1 MLEAAPHP
9 GRLEPPKEPVMPD
22 PTKDDLEH
30 TASEEE
36 PGQGE
41 TTEEAAEQQIS
52 GGAQERR
59 GS

>member
-1 MLEAAPHP
+1 
-9 GRLEPPKEPVMPD
+9 MPD

>member
-1 MLEAAPHP
+1 MTQ
-9 GRLEPPKEPVMPD
+9 PD
-22 PTKDDLEH
+22 TNDPRKDDLEH

-52 GGAQERR
+52 GGAQERH
-59 GS
+59 GG

>member
-1 MLEAAPHP
+1 MTQPETNDH
-9 GRLEPPKEPVMPD
+9 R
-22 PTKDDLEH
+22 KDDLEH

-52 GGAQERR
+52 GGAQEQRD
-59 GS
+59 S